1 MMKILT
7 ISHRGMTNLW
17 RTTKMLYNTYK
28 SFMSSMFKLI
38 TLTIYSLTL
47 KYKGAV

>member
-1 MMKILT
+1 MTTSPT

-28 SFMSSMFKLI
+28 SFTPYMFKLLK
-38 TLTIYSLTL
+38 LTIYSYNF
-47 KYKGAV
+47 KV